1 LAETVFARPL
11 AQADVSTHYCPG
23 CTHGLI
29 HRLVAEVID
38 ELGVRERTV
47 GIAPVGCAVLAYKY
61 FNTDFHEASHGRAPA
76 VATGIKRARPDLIV
90 FSYQGDGDLASIGMA
105 EIVHCANRGEKVTVV
120 FVNNA
125 IYGMT
130 GGQMAPTTMPGQV
143 ATTCQLGRDVD
154 LAGHPIRIAEL
165 ISTLRTPAFVGGGAC
180 QGDAAPRLH
189 LPGRGEVLL
198 AGRDPLHLPYQLG
211 YPAGRVDQLAGE
223 EHAALLPGRGLQNSR
238 WRQPRTAAPDGL
250 REESMQSDVVMAGF
264 GGQGILLIGKMLA
277 YAGMHEGKEVS
288 WLPSYGPEMRGGT
301 CNCTVV
307 ISDTPV
313 GSPVIRSPR
322 AVLAMNLPSLEKFEP
337 DIRSG
342 GLLLINSSLIDR
354 GTERDDLTVI
364 EVPAN
369 EMATELGNPRGANMV
384 ALGAYLGATDA
395 VSLEEIEKVIR
406 ETFAAKPAVIE
417 VNIEALHKGY
427 ELGAAAKDTTAEA

>member
-1 LAETVFARPL
+1 M
-11 AQADVSTHYCPG
+11 Q
-23 CTHGLI
+23 
-29 HRLVAEVID
+29 
-38 ELGVRERTV
+38 
-47 GIAPVGCAVLAYKY
+47 
-61 FNTDFHEASHGRAPA
+61 
-76 VATGIKRARPDLIV
+76 
-90 FSYQGDGDLASIGMA
+90 
-105 EIVHCANRGEKVTVV
+105 
-120 FVNNA
+120 
-125 IYGMT
+125 
-130 GGQMAPTTMPGQV
+130 
-143 ATTCQLGRDVD
+143 RDV
-154 LAGHPIRIAEL
+154 I
-165 ISTLRTPAFVGGGAC
+165 
-180 QGDAAPRLH
+180 
-189 LPGRGEVLL
+189 
-198 AGRDPLHLPYQLG
+198 
-211 YPAGRVDQLAGE
+211 
-223 EHAALLPGRGLQNSR
+223 
-238 WRQPRTAAPDGL
+238 
-250 REESMQSDVVMAGF
+250 MAGF

-307 ISDTPV
+307 VSDKPV

-322 AVLAMNLPSLEKFEP
+322 AVVAMNLPSLEKFEP

-395 VSLEEIEKVIR
+395 VSLEEIENVIR

-427 ELGAAAKDTTAEA
+427 ELGAAAKDTMAEA